1 MDGKRVVIMP
11 IYKSFAD
18 FFIHTYIFHNYNLDI
33 PFTYGHRE
41 DTPRTKFFDNWLQKT
56 GYIFSTRK
64 S

>member
-41 DTPRTKFFDNWLQKT
+41 DTPRT
-56 GYIFSTRK
+56 
-64 S
+64 